1 MGDCVNTPEGR
12 GTERKAAVVARGS
25 KPGGN
30 DWRRGGEEVWG
41 NF

>member
-1 MGDCVNTPEGR
+1 MNTPEGR